1 MFSNKCND
9 MFKNIYNLK
18 LSESQI
24 KDIFI
29 LYSLNKG
36 LLLKESLRKK
46 YLNNPKNKIQKID
59 IFSDVINA
67 LQTNKDIELF
77 ILSLQLISIQPLL
90 NAQQKLQNIIS
101 NKIHTRKLNTFEN
114 IIWWILNHENMPLL
128 SDNSVKY
135 FQYLSSQIFK
145 IQVKEVKCY

>member
-1 MFSNKCND
+1 MFSNKHND
-9 MFKNIYNLK
+9 IFKNIYNLK
-18 LSESQI
+18 LSEKEI
-24 KDIFI
+24 KNIFI
-29 LYSLNKG
+29 LYSLNKD

-59 IFSDVINA
+59 IFSDVINL

-90 NAQQKLQNIIS
+90 KAQQKLQNIIS
-101 NKIHTRKLNTFEN
+101 NKIHTIKLNTFEN
-114 IIWWILNHENMPLL
+114 IVWWILHHKNMPLL
-128 SDNSVKY
+128 SDDSVKY
-135 FQYLSSQIFK
+135 FQYLSSKILK

>member
-1 MFSNKCND
+1 